1 MHLDWT
7 TIAGTIIAT
16 WPPVVAGFVINSRR
30 TRAQLGQATRKQNE
44 QIAEMTRQQ
53 TEQIA
58 GIADQQTLTLLAG
71 AGPAPE
77 SGQQP
82 AG

>member
-16 WPPVVAGFVINSRR
+16 WPPVIAGFVINSRR
-30 TRAQLGQATRKQNE
+30 TRSQLGQATLKQNEQIAGIADQQTE

-53 TEQIA
+53 TA
-58 GIADQQTLTLLAG
+58 TLLAG
-71 AGPAPE
+71 TSPAPD

-82 AG
+82 AS